1 MTIPSALRIQPL
13 ALAVEGYRLALRGFD
28 TVLQLSWFAVLAL
41 ALLARLLASGA
52 TPEGTG
58 AATVAAGGV
67 AGLALL
73 AGCAVLVH
81 AMVAVAWHRAVLLG
95 EGPGSRRVYLRCGR
109 RELLYGATA
118 VFFALC
124 FFTGATLLS
133 VVAAAPLGGGPLLVP
148 IYLAGLAAALVAVAR
163 SMLILPA
170 IALGRGLDL
179 AASWRATRGQSLR
192 ATATLVLACLPLV
205 ATEFAL
211 IALFSRLQQRDFGTV
226 EVLVDLVA
234 GFVGMIVIIVM
245 ICGLAATVSL
255 LYARLVDPRLAP
267 RS

>member
-1 MTIPSALRIQPL
+1 MTLPFTPRIQPL

-28 TVLQLSWFAVLAL
+28 TVLRLSWFAVLAL

-52 TPEGTG
+52 APEGTG
-58 AATVAAGGV
+58 ATTVTAGGF

-109 RELLYGATA
+109 REMLYGATA
-118 VFFALC
+118 VLFAMFFFA
-124 FFTGATLLS
+124 GVTLLP
-133 VVAAAPLGGGPLLVP
+133 VAVAAPLGGGPLLVP
-148 IYLAGLAAALVAVAR
+148 VYLVGLAVALVAIAR
-163 SMLILPA
+163 SVLVLPA
-170 IALGRGLDL
+170 IALDRGLDL
-179 AASWRATRGQSLR
+179 AASWQATRGQSLR

-211 IALFSRLQQRDFGTV
+211 IALFSRLQERDFGTAG
-226 EVLVDLVA
+226 VLVDLVA

-255 LYARLVDPRLAP
+255 LYAKLVDPRLAP

>member
-1 MTIPSALRIQPL
+1 MTLPFDPRIHPL

-28 TVLQLSWFAVLAL
+28 TILRLSWFAVLAL

-52 TPEGTG
+52 APEGTG
-58 AATVAAGGV
+58 AATVAAGGL

-124 FFTGATLLS
+124 VFTGATLLS
-133 VVAAAPLGGGPLLVP
+133 VVAPLGGGLLLVLV
-148 IYLAGLAAALVAVAR
+148 YLAAALVAITR
-163 SMLILPA
+163 SVLILPA

-211 IALFSRLQQRDFGTV
+211 IALFSRLQERDFGTA

-255 LYARLVDPRLAP
+255 LYAKLVDPRLAP